1 MFQKSVRIVLAA
13 IPLAAVLAMMT
24 TVGCSPAS
32 EPIQIVSVSDVG
44 SVSQITLKNVGV
56 EPVASL
62 TAALEIVFVSP
73 NGHAMG
79 VVTPLAFDDVTPSSP
94 LQPGRTTA
102 ITLIWAL
109 VTGHAYPLTIN
120 ATLQDG
126 TNFVYTKSIHTGE
139 PPPLPTG
146 GWAAI
151 GIGIAALVLIAVIG
165 TGAPGLAGALVLI
178 LRRRRTKA

>member
-1 MFQKSVRIVLAA
+1 MFRKPVRIILAT

-24 TVGCSPAS
+24 MCGCSPAS
-32 EPIQIVSVSDVG
+32 EPIQIASVSDDG

-62 TAALEIVFVSP
+62 TAALEISSVSG
-73 NGHAMG
+73 GHSTG
-79 VVTPLAFDDVTPSSP
+79 TVIRLTFEDVTPSNP
-94 LQPGRTTA
+94 LQPGRSTNA
-102 ITLIWAL
+102 TLSRAL
-109 VTGHAYPLTIN
+109 TSDHAYPLTIN

-126 TNFVYTKSIHTGE
+126 TNFVYKKSIRTGE
-139 PPPLPTG
+139 PPPLPAG

-151 GIGIAALVLIAVIG
+151 GTGIAALVTIAVIG
-165 TGAPGLAGALVLI
+165 TGAGGLARALVLI